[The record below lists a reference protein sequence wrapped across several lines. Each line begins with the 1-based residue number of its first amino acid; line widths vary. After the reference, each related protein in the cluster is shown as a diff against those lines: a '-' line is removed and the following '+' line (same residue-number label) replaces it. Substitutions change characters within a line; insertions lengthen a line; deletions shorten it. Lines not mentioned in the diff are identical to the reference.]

1 MMCLGIGLKDRFREV
16 KMSQTRQGIIVSA
29 TSDIG
34 LDLSRHF
41 LQKQFKLVGTF
52 RTLSSQLKKLENQ
65 FLALIHSDLSDSR
78 SVDECIQKIKHINFA
93 WDFVILC
100 PGTMEPIGKFGSC
113 NIDDWEKSIRIN
125 LLSQLR
131 FVHGILP
138 LKQSQSNF
146 LPTVIF
152 FAGGG
157 TNSAP
162 VNFSAY
168 TLSKIA
174 LIKAVEILDAEHND
188 VCFTIL
194 GPGWVKTKIHSET
207 IRAGDASGGACRETT
222 RRFES
227 GEFTPMWQ
235 VTDCCDWLLQSS
247 KSVVG
252 GRNFSVVYDPWTDDN
267 LVKVLREN
275 PDMYKLRRY
284 GNDWFK

>member
-1 MMCLGIGLKDRFREV
+1 
-16 KMSQTRQGIIVSA
+16 MSQKRQGIIVSA
-29 TSDIG
+29 SSDIG
-34 LDLSRHF
+34 LELSKHF
-41 LQKQFKLVGTF
+41 FQKQFKLVGTF
-52 RTLSSQLKKLENQ
+52 RTPSSQLTELESQ
-65 FLALIHSDLSDSR
+65 FLALIQTDFSDST
-78 SVDECIQKIKHINFA
+78 SVDACIQKLRHSSFA

-100 PGTMEPIGKFGSC
+100 PGTMEPIGRFESC
-113 NIDDWEKSIRIN
+113 NIDEWERSIKIN

-138 LKQSQSNF
+138 LKHNQSSSI
-146 LPTVIF
+146 PKIIF

-174 LIKAVEILDAEHND
+174 LIKAVELLDAEHDD

-207 IRAGDASGGACRETT
+207 LRAGEASGEARRETN
-222 RRFES
+222 RRLEA
-227 GEFTPMWQ
+227 GEFTPMSQ
-235 VTDCCDWLLQSS
+235 VTDCCDWLLRSD

-252 GRNFSVVYDPWTDDN
+252 GRNFSVVYDPWPQDD
-267 LVKVLREN
+267 LAKVLRESS
-275 PDMYKLRRY
+275 DMYKLRRY

>member
-1 MMCLGIGLKDRFREV
+1 MCRGIGLKDRFREA
-16 KMSQTRQGIIVSA
+16 KMSQKRQGIIVSA
-29 TSDIG
+29 SSDIG
-34 LDLSRHF
+34 LELSRHF
-41 LQKQFKLVGTF
+41 LRKEFSLVGTF
-52 RTLSSQLKKLENQ
+52 RTASSQLRELENQ
-65 FLALIHSDLSDSR
+65 FLALIQADFADST
-78 SVDECIQKIKHINFA
+78 SVDECIGKIKDSKFA

-100 PGTMEPIGKFGSC
+100 PGTMEPIGRFESC
-113 NIDDWEKSIRIN
+113 NIDDWEINIKIN
-125 LLSQLR
+125 LLNQLR

-138 LKQSQSNF
+138 LKHSQPSF
-146 LPTVIF
+146 IPTIVF

-174 LIKAVEILDAEHND
+174 LIKAVELLDAEHDD

-207 IRAGDASGGACRETT
+207 LRAGEASGEACRETN
-222 RRFES
+222 RRFGS
-227 GEFTPMWQ
+227 GEFTPMSQ
-235 VTDCCDWLLQSS
+235 VTDCCDWLIHSD
-247 KSVVG
+247 KCVVG
-252 GRNFSVVYDPWTDDN
+252 GRNFSVVYDPWAQDD
-267 LVKVLREN
+267 LAKVLREN

>member
-1 MMCLGIGLKDRFREV
+1 MMYRGSGLKGRFKEE
-16 KMSQTRQGIIVSA
+16 KMSQKRHGIIVGAS
-29 TSDIG
+29 SDIG
-34 LDLSRHF
+34 LELSRHF

-52 RTLSSQLKKLENQ
+52 RTSSNQLEELESQ
-65 FLALIHSDLSDSR
+65 FLALIQSDFSSSI
-78 SVDECIQKIKHINFA
+78 SVDRCIQKLKDINFS
-93 WDFVILC
+93 WDFAIIC
-100 PGTMEPIGKFGSC
+100 PGTMDPIGRFETC
-113 NIDDWEKSIRIN
+113 NIEDWEKNIKIN

-138 LKQSQSNF
+138 LKQFRNDF
-146 LPTVIF
+146 IPKIIF

-174 LIKAVEILDAEHND
+174 LIKAVELLDAEHND

-194 GPGWVKTKIHSET
+194 GPGWVKTKIHAET
-207 IRAGDASGGACRETT
+207 LRAGKLSGEAYRETS
-222 RRFES
+222 RRFAS
-227 GEFTPMWQ
+227 DEFTPISQ
-235 VTDCCDWLLQSS
+235 VIDCCDWLLRSD
-247 KSVVG
+247 KCTVG
-252 GRNFSVVYDPWTDDN
+252 GRNFSVVHDPWTQDD
-267 LVKVLREN
+267 LVKALGEN